1 MRRVHGGAGG
11 CPVGPSGSY
20 TYDEGNTETTQNI
33 QRRGKLPKTVMI
45 SQDVTFRQA
54 RITDTQESSIGGTW
68 VGEPS
73 RSARDGTVLRKTEKG
88 KGDATG
94 HRMVNQTDSA
104 LWRWFWG
111 RSGTQAE
118 KVGIHTCGEMDLQG

>member
-11 CPVGPSGSY
+11 CPVGPSDSY

-73 RSARDGTVLRKTEKG
+73 DQHGTAQFSAKRTWIFGFAWFDG
-88 KGDATG
+88 
-94 HRMVNQTDSA
+94 
-104 LWRWFWG
+104 
-111 RSGTQAE
+111 SGL
-118 KVGIHTCGEMDLQG
+118 G

>member
-11 CPVGPSGSY
+11 CPVGPSDSY

-68 VGEPS
+68 VMGLVW
-73 RSARDGTVLRKTEKG
+73 DEKG

>member
-1 MRRVHGGAGG
+1 MPEDKGG
-11 CPVGPSGSY
+11 
-20 TYDEGNTETTQNI
+20 
-33 QRRGKLPKTVMI
+33 K
-45 SQDVTFRQA
+45 
-54 RITDTQESSIGGTW
+54 SSPHNGHKQKNHFWLNGLVW
-68 VGEPS
+68 
-73 RSARDGTVLRKTEKG
+73 DEKG